1 MSRRRKTVIRPRSNA
16 GHARVRYESRAVYGV
31 AERAILAVAGSP
43 RAYVD
48 IMTTSMMTSQ
58 DQRVESLPF
67 FVTGV
72 FSIIST
78 DNVSLSKEN

>member
-48 IMTTSMMTSQ
+48 IMTSMMTSQ

-67 FVTGV
+67 FVTGI